1 MMIDFS
7 KLILFNYLPML
18 SATCMP
24 ILRILLHTHITCHLL
39 HEMYF
44 AFSGYLLSKTEKK
57 IGSPEKPLSD
67 LGLVSYRSY
76 WKDVIIDYIIK
87 HKGKEIC
94 IKGTSSLL

>member
-1 MMIDFS
+1 MLPAILHAINFS
-7 KLILFNYLPML
+7 
-18 SATCMP
+18 
-24 ILRILLHTHITCHLL
+24 HTFISCHLL

-94 IKGTSSLL
+94 IKGASFFSYKSVSQDVN